1 MRRILALIRIH
12 WLSFTSYRLNVVFSI
27 AGTLTTLVPVF
38 LIGRALQPVVA
49 ESIANEGQVYF
60 GFLVTGLAVMQ
71 LVGVSIRSL
80 PASISG
86 GIASGTLEAL
96 LATPTS
102 LPQLLA
108 GMTGY
113 GMLWATAKA
122 ATLILG
128 IVVFGGVIAV
138 KGLPV
143 AILILALLV
152 LAHLPLGLLLAS
164 GVLVFRTTGPIGP
177 TLMGAFGLLGGVYYS
192 TSVIPEVVRP
202 LAGLVPLTYGLRAFR
217 RALLSGEPFAAVAPD
232 LGVLALFA
240 AVLLTASVAVFRW
253 SLRYARRTGTLSQY

>member
-12 WLSFTSYRLNVVFSI
+12 WLTFTSYRLNVVFSI
-27 AGTLTTLVPVF
+27 VGTLTTLVPVF

-49 ESIANEGQVYF
+49 DSIANEGGVYF
-60 GFLVTGLAVMQ
+60 GFLVTGLAAMQ
-71 LVGVSIRSL
+71 LVGVSIRSI

-86 GIASGTLEAL
+86 GISSGTLEAL
-96 LATPTS
+96 LATPAS
-102 LPQLLA
+102 MPQLLA

-128 IVVFGGVIAV
+128 IVIFGGAIAL
-138 KGLPV
+138 KGLPL
-143 AILILALLV
+143 AILILVLLV

-177 TLMGAFGLLGGVYYS
+177 TVMGAFGLLGGVYYS

-202 LAGLVPLTYGLRAFR
+202 LASLVPLTYGLRAFR
-217 RALLSGEPFAAVAPD
+217 RALLSGDSFSAVAVD
-232 LGVLALFA
+232 LGVLALLA
-240 AVLLTASVAVFRW
+240 AVLMVVGLAAFRW